1 MGDVSRFPRGKAG
14 GQLSG
19 PDSARA
25 LLGGTAEA
33 GCDHQAGQ
41 PHAAHVAGGS
51 GAGGGGA
58 RSRIAQ
64 AVSPPLSSETQSRGQ
79 VAVARKLAVRLYW
92 MLHERGLSRDRSH
105 REQPAGAPGRRKL
118 DRRIDWALSHPV
130 ETGCSHRRIM
140 AAVSVESMVGG
151 TIFH

>member
-41 PHAAHVAGGS
+41 PHAAHVADGS

-64 AVSPPLSSETQSRGQ
+64 ALSPPLSSETQSRGQ
-79 VAVARKLAVRLYW
+79 SGRGPKISRTTLLDAARTWPIQRSYASRAA
-92 MLHERGLSRDRSH
+92 RGRPWSAQARP
-105 REQPAGAPGRRKL
+105 Q
-118 DRRIDWALSHPV
+118 V
-130 ETGCSHRRIM
+130 
-140 AAVSVESMVGG
+140 
-151 TIFH
+151 